1 MKKIIT
7 LLALVSTI
15 AFAAILSNGCSKKLT
30 KGTLKIKNL
39 SNNGIAIYPYVA
51 DYNKLKP
58 IFSSTKA
65 KTSFDLNP
73 GNYMIKSSDS
83 TIAVQIQVGET
94 INLILTDYGF
104 AIDEF
109 P

>member
-7 LLALVSTI
+7 LLALISAI
-15 AFAAILSNGCSKKLT
+15 SFAAILSNGCSKKT
-30 KGTLKIKNL
+30 YKGTLKIKILNA
-39 SNNGIAIYPYVA
+39 GGVRVYPYVA

-73 GNYMIKSSDS
+73 GNYMIKSSAS
-83 TIAVQIQVGET
+83 TIAVQIQAGET
-94 INLILTDYGF
+94 VNLILTENGF
-104 AIDEF
+104 VIDEF